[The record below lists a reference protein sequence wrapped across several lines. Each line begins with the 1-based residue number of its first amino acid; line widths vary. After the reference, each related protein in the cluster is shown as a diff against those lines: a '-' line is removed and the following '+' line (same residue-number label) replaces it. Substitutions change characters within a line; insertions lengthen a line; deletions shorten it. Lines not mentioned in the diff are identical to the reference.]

1 VVRAAGRV
9 FIVGVVEMLSG
20 MVDGMVDGMVYGMVE
35 LVGLEDV
42 KEVRFKVCERVIA
55 RKLFVLFGTSRDN

>member
-9 FIVGVVEMLSG
+9 FMVGVVEMLSG
-20 MVDGMVDGMVYGMVE
+20 MVDGMVE

>member
-9 FIVGVVEMLSG
+9 CMVGVVEMLSG
-20 MVDGMVDGMVYGMVE
+20 MVDGMVE

-55 RKLFVLFGTSRDN
+55 RKLFMLFGTSRDN

>member
-1 VVRAAGRV
+1 VVRAADRV
-9 FIVGVVEMLSG
+9 FMVGVVDMLSG
-20 MVDGMVDGMVYGMVE
+20 MVDGMVE

-42 KEVRFKVCERVIA
+42 KEVRFKVYERVIA

>member
-1 VVRAAGRV
+1 VVRAAGRLCM
-9 FIVGVVEMLSG
+9 VGVVEMLSG
-20 MVDGMVDGMVYGMVE
+20 MVDGMVE

>member
-9 FIVGVVEMLSG
+9 CMVGVVEMLSG
-20 MVDGMVDGMVYGMVE
+20 MVDGMVE

-55 RKLFVLFGTSRDN
+55 RKLLVLFGTSRDN